1 MGKSIILPS
10 LKPSISGVNS
20 LLVSGRVFWYLRSI
34 LHLKRFICYGTTSSQ
49 MMILLFPFIWIYGY
63 GFFPKVYGRNPKAL
77 LLFNFSIQKK
87 ITRSNNWCRIT
98 HPKLNMDPQN
108 QRLWKKRFRTLK
120 PGSMLVFGGVFH
132 DILTVDKTRWFH
144 KIRRFIMEPTI
155 FPLHLFFLNLARK
168 RFLEKSHDPSVMH
181 LHGENLQV
189 WIPLEIRAKVD
200 ELLIRGRESWFVTSK
215 MSRERLYR

>member
-77 LLFNFSIQKK
+77 LLFNFSIQK

-98 HPKLNMDPQN
+98 PPKLIMEPQN
-108 QRLWKKRFRTLK
+108 KPLEEEIPHFEARFHVSRWGCISWHYD
-120 PGSMLVFGGVFH
+120 P
-132 DILTVDKTRWFH
+132 TVDKTRWFINK
-144 KIRRFIMEPTI
+144 KIHHGKAI
-155 FPLHLFFLNLARK
+155 FPLHFF
-168 RFLEKSHDPSVMH
+168 F
-181 LHGENLQV
+181 
-189 WIPLEIRAKVD
+189 
-200 ELLIRGRESWFVTSK
+200 F
-215 MSRERLYR
+215 